1 MLDNN
6 KVKQEL
12 KLQFTKIASADK
24 SNVMSSKTFHN
35 TKMAHD
41 FQIINYRTKAKD
53 KRPSLS
59 NNHSDN
65 NIMDQEI
72 EQQESKY
79 SISKVD
85 HTSTEHELEKINS
98 CNRSTDKRISTL
110 TNVDNGNKTHM
121 INLRS
126 KNIELQ
132 CTTYSTCRNKV
143 DNNTMPNKSQILISR
158 HDAKHK
164 KTYPSC
170 SNTENLNGS
179 ESTTYSSQGKI

>member
-1 MLDNN
+1 MLDND

-12 KLQFTKIASADK
+12 KLQFTKIASTDK

-98 CNRSTDKRISTL
+98 CNRSTYKRISTL

-132 CTTYSTCRNKV
+132 PRIELTTS
-143 DNNTMPNKSQILISR
+143 
-158 HDAKHK
+158 
-164 KTYPSC
+164 
-170 SNTENLNGS
+170 
-179 ESTTYSSQGKI
+179 